1 MPELAADVIKQ
12 WEHLEGQRGPWKSHW
27 QQVTDYVLPD
37 RADYYVVKTAGTKRM
52 QKVFDATPVWALQQ
66 FASGLHSLLTSPT
79 LRWFGCKPDEDHLAD
94 DHDAHQWWDIVT
106 EVMYGIFNGASH
118 NFASQSHELYLDLGA
133 VGTGVMSVT
142 ESDQSGILFSTR
154 HLRECCIAENDEDR
168 VDTLIRRWFY
178 TAKQAAQRWG
188 AAAGPAVLKAYEETP
203 DKLFEFL
210 HAVRPRKERA
220 LGRSDRRNKAWESV
234 YVSLADKSEID
245 VGGFDDFPY
254 LVPRFSKITGE
265 TYGRGPGMWCLPD
278 IQMLNVMGKTVLKAA
293 QKIVDPPLFI
303 PDDGYIVPIKT
314 EPGSFNYY
322 PAGSQDRVIP
332 LETRGNPQLGIEL
345 IQALRQQITRGF
357 YVEWMMMPSDPSDP
371 AAAGKGVTATYVLQQ
386 RDEKMRLLS
395 PMLARM
401 QSEFLGPLI
410 GRTFG
415 ILWRQSQRLGFGPGS
430 PLPPPPPQLSGARWR
445 IEYVSPIAVAQ
456 KASQLDGINRV
467 IQTGIGMV
475 QINPGIGKLFDTEA
489 ILRLA
494 ARDLNTPA
502 AVLKSPERL
511 QAEDQA
517 AAQAQQAL
525 NGHMA
530 LANTA
535 SAAKDGTAAILNLA
549 NAQKVAGGGQVAA

>member
-168 VDTLIRRWFY
+168 VDTLIRRWFS
-178 TAKQAAQRWG
+178 TAKQAAHRWG

-314 EPGSFNYY
+314 EPGSFGDAEAHEDIGAY
-322 PAGSQDRVIP
+322 AK
-332 LETRGNPQLGIEL
+332 QLGEALTPAEHGRALEL
-345 IQALRQQITRGF
+345 WHDGHTAEDAVVQALEEQANGHAHAINHAAGGEFDHDIPFEFEAAPPAREPVAGDVPPSSGLADAEASGRAARPPPAEDRGAGHQEGPLGGAPG
-357 YVEWMMMPSDPSDP
+357 VPAPELERALSEM
-371 AAAGKGVTATYVLQQ
+371 AAAAKA
-386 RDEKMRLLS
+386 
-395 PMLARM
+395 
-401 QSEFLGPLI
+401 
-410 GRTFG
+410 
-415 ILWRQSQRLGFGPGS
+415 
-430 PLPPPPPQLSGARWR
+430 SGAER
-445 IEYVSPIAVAQ
+445 ST
-456 KASQLDGINRV
+456 LDR
-467 IQTGIGMV
+467 
-475 QINPGIGKLFDTEA
+475 E
-489 ILRLA
+489 LA
-494 ARDLNTPA
+494 AAEAAHLEAETAGRALDADERAALEATQPA
-502 AVLKSPERL
+502 LEFARQVEP
-511 QAEDQA
+511 
-517 AAQAQQAL
+517 AL
-525 NGHMA
+525 
-530 LANTA
+530 T
-535 SAAKDGTAAILNLA
+535 TAAECLI
-549 NAQKVAGGGQVAA
+549 AGEAA